1 MEIDTIIY
9 KAKDGRTFTDPLKCE
24 EYEKHLGVINGSI
37 GELVKILEKYSPEHQ
52 VCLLVMWWDKEKKKI
67 QMEPCLSVKI
77 ADDDDAM
84 AFEKDRI
91 VKVKSVLKYLRKLP
105 QDAQAQW
112 MGWVTE
118 SFTAEMCTAVSS
130 CNPRLFDTI
139 NNKKKDKI

>member
-1 MEIDTIIY
+1 MEIETIIY

-24 EYEKHLGVINGSI
+24 EYEKNLGVIPGTI
-37 GELVKILEKYSPEHQ
+37 GELVKILEGKNPDHQ

-91 VKVKSVLKYLRKLP
+91 IKVKSALKYLRKLP
-105 QDAQAQW
+105 QDEQAQW

-118 SFTAEMCTAVSS
+118 SFAAEMCTITCNS
-130 CNPRLFDTI
+130 NPRLFDTI
-139 NNKKKDKI
+139 NNNKD

>member
-9 KAKDGRTFTDPLKCE
+9 KAKDGKTFTDPLKCE
-24 EYEKHLGVINGSI
+24 EYEKHLGVISGSI
-37 GELVKILEKYSPEHQ
+37 GELVKILEDKNPDYQ
-52 VCLLVMWWDKEKKKI
+52 VCLMVMWWDKEKKRI

-77 ADDDDAM
+77 ADDDDA
-84 AFEKDRI
+84 FEKDRI
-91 VKVKSVLKYLRKLP
+91 VKVKSALKYLRKLP

-118 SFTAEMCTAVSS
+118 SFTAEMCIAVSS

-139 NNKKKDKI
+139 NNNKD

>member
-24 EYEKHLGVINGSI
+24 EYEKNLGVIPGSI
-37 GELVKILEKYSPEHQ
+37 GELIKILEKYSPEHQ

-67 QMEPCLSVKI
+67 QMEPLLSVKI

-91 VKVKSVLKYLRKLP
+91 IKVKSALKYLRKLP
-105 QDAQAQW
+105 QDEQAQW

-118 SFTAEMCTAVSS
+118 SFAADMCTVMANT
-130 CNPRLFDTI
+130 NPRLFDTI
-139 NNKKKDKI
+139 NNNKD

>member
-37 GELVKILEKYSPEHQ
+37 GELVKILEEKNPDHQ
-52 VCLLVMWWDKEKKKI
+52 VCLMVMWWDKEKKQI

-77 ADDDDAM
+77 ADDDDAL
-84 AFEKDRI
+84 AFEKDRV
-91 VKVKSVLKYLRKLP
+91 VKVKSALKYLSCLP

-112 MGWVTE
+112 IGWVTE
-118 SFTAEMCTAVSS
+118 SFTADMCTVVSS

-139 NNKKKDKI
+139 NNNH

>member
-37 GELVKILEKYSPEHQ
+37 GELVKILEEKNPDYQ
-52 VCLLVMWWDKEKKKI
+52 VCIMVMWWNKEKRQI
-67 QMEPCLSVKI
+67 QMEPYLSVKI
-77 ADDDDAM
+77 ADDDDAL

-91 VKVKSVLKYLRKLP
+91 VKVKSALKYLRKLP

-112 MGWVTE
+112 IGWVTE
-118 SFTAEMCTAVSS
+118 SFTAETCIVIGSL
-130 CNPRLFDTI
+130 NQRLFDTI
-139 NNKKKDKI
+139 NNNH

>member
-24 EYEKHLGVINGSI
+24 EYEKNLGVIPGTI
-37 GELVKILEKYSPEHQ
+37 GELVKILEEKNPDHQ
-52 VCLLVMWWDKEKKKI
+52 VCLLVMWWDKEKKRI

-91 VKVKSVLKYLRKLP
+91 IKVKSALKYLRKLP
-105 QDAQAQW
+105 QDEQAQW

-118 SFTAEMCTAVSS
+118 SFANDMCTVMA
-130 CNPRLFDTI
+130 NTNRRLFDTI
-139 NNKKKDKI
+139 NNNH

>member
-24 EYEKHLGVINGSI
+24 EYEKNLGVIPGTI
-37 GELVKILEKYSPEHQ
+37 GELVKILEEKNPDHL
-52 VCLLVMWWDKEKKKI
+52 VCLLVMSWNKEKKQI
-67 QMEPCLSVKI
+67 QMEPYLSVKI
-77 ADDDDAM
+77 ADDDDAL

-91 VKVKSVLKYLRKLP
+91 VKVKSALKYLRKLP

-112 MGWVTE
+112 IGWVTE
-118 SFTAEMCTAVSS
+118 SFTADTCFVISS

-139 NNKKKDKI
+139 NNNKD

>member
-24 EYEKHLGVINGSI
+24 EYEKNLGVIPGTI
-37 GELVKILEKYSPEHQ
+37 GELVKILEEKNPDHL
-52 VCLLVMWWDKEKKKI
+52 VCLLVMSWDKEKKQI
-67 QMEPCLSVKI
+67 QMDPFLSVKI
-77 ADDDDAM
+77 ADDDDTM

-118 SFTAEMCTAVSS
+118 SFTAEMCTTLSS

-139 NNKKKDKI
+139 TNNH

>member
-9 KAKDGRTFTDPLKCE
+9 KAKDGRIFTDPLKCE
-24 EYEKHLGVINGSI
+24 EYEKNLGVIPGTI

-67 QMEPCLSVKI
+67 QMEPLLSVKI

-91 VKVKSVLKYLRKLP
+91 IKVKSALKYLRKLP
-105 QDAQAQW
+105 QDEQAQW

-118 SFTAEMCTAVSS
+118 SFAADMCTVLADT
-130 CNPRLFDTI
+130 NRGLFDTI
-139 NNKKKDKI
+139 NNNH

>member
-37 GELVKILEKYSPEHQ
+37 GELVKILEEKNPDYQ
-52 VCLLVMWWDKEKKKI
+52 VCIMVMWWNKEKRQI
-67 QMEPCLSVKI
+67 QMEPYLSVKI
-77 ADDDDAM
+77 ADDDDAL

-91 VKVKSVLKYLRKLP
+91 VKVKSALKYLRKLS

-112 MGWVTE
+112 IGWVTE
-118 SFTAEMCTAVSS
+118 SFTAETCIVIGSL
-130 CNPRLFDTI
+130 NQRLFDTI
-139 NNKKKDKI
+139 NNNH